1 MIYDYLRKKRSGHEM
16 IWNKKTEKNKKKK
29 KPRKAKGERRRG
41 KEAGRMR
48 ARFLRFLSQKQKRE
62 E

>member
-1 MIYDYLRKKRSGHEM
+1 M